1 MSGPLKVSRERLW
14 EATLGPPQ
22 GILAAPYPMIR
33 ATPVW
38 RWRPSCDALKHTNP
52 HSLYS
57 CMFTWRRRM
66 CRSCRPK
73 HHPPCERSLSIN
85 KWACWVFTAVLRAS
99 LMEHSP
105 CEIDTLSTCWQH
117 PASKPAGPMGRPV
130 LPAAF
135 QEAGQ
140 EQASCTLP
148 PSAQLQPWRLYF

>member
-1 MSGPLKVSRERLW
+1 MRGHS
-14 EATLGPPQ
+14 
-22 GILAAPYPMIR
+22 
-33 ATPVW
+33 
-38 RWRPSCDALKHTNP
+38 RPSPGNSGSTLPYEQGYPCVEMETKLWCPETYKPTPLH
-52 HSLYS
+52 S

-73 HHPPCERSLSIN
+73 QHPPCERSLSIN

-117 PASKPAGPMGRPV
+117 PASKPAGPLGRPCTMAV
-130 LPAAF
+130 LPTAF
-135 QEAGQ
+135 QEAWQ